1 MQRLRFLRSRSI
13 FSKVVLLACAA
24 AIVSTSIVLVEAEEN
39 QASDAIDVDTN
50 GVDAIDVDA
59 IFAGEAPSNV
69 DELRAMQA
77 RIQEIS
83 EKVIPCTVG
92 LRIGGSQGSGVIVSA
107 DGYLLTA
114 AHVIGR
120 AGRRITLILE
130 DGTTVRG
137 RSLGLCHR
145 LDSGLAKI
153 TDDPPEGGWP
163 YAEMGNSEWLARGQW
178 VLSTGHPGGYERGR
192 RPVVRIGRVIS
203 ARPTVLR
210 SDCTL
215 VGGDSGG
222 PLFDM
227 QGRVVG
233 IHSRIGGSL
242 SSNMHV
248 PVDLYSD
255 TWERMDR
262 GETWGEEDDDS
273 PFVGIVGGDDVRGPA
288 EVVDVVRDSP
298 AEDAGLREGDLI
310 LKLNDIEIT
319 SLMRLMSASAGLS
332 PDEEAV
338 LSVRRGDETITLD
351 ITIGSR

>member
-1 MQRLRFLRSRSI
+1 M
-13 FSKVVLLACAA
+13 
-24 AIVSTSIVLVEAEEN
+24 
-39 QASDAIDVDTN
+39 
-50 GVDAIDVDA
+50 
-59 IFAGEAPSNV
+59 
-69 DELRAMQA
+69 
-77 RIQEIS
+77 
-83 EKVIPCTVG
+83 
-92 LRIGGSQGSGVIVSA
+92 
-107 DGYLLTA
+107 
-114 AHVIGR
+114 
-120 AGRRITLILE
+120 
-130 DGTTVRG
+130 
-137 RSLGLCHR
+137 
-145 LDSGLAKI
+145 
-153 TDDPPEGGWP
+153 
-163 YAEMGNSEWLARGQW
+163 
-178 VLSTGHPGGYERGR
+178 
-192 RPVVRIGRVIS
+192 IS

-262 GETWGEEDDDS
+262 GETWGEEDEDS
-273 PFVGIVGGDDVRGPA
+273 PFMGIVGGDDVTGPA
-288 EVVDVVRDSP
+288 EVVDVVRNSP
-298 AEDAGLREGDLI
+298 AEDAGLREGDII

-332 PDEEAV
+332 PDEVAV
-338 LSVRRGDETITLD
+338 LSIRRGNETITID